1 MLNNG
6 YEQCVTEPTRG
17 SNVLDLVL
25 CNEPILISSINV
37 SPPFGSSDH
46 NSIEFR
52 VSCYAAERPT
62 DRESYKRYLWSQG
75 DYESMALYLNGVR
88 WNDLLTTNF
97 SPNALWSAFCEVLNS
112 AVDLFVSSTS
122 VSSQHRSKKR
132 RYPRHVRN
140 LIRRKRMVWRH
151 MRQNPHDPQ
160 IKIKYNRLSA
170 ECRLAMRRYQCWL
183 EQRVIDSNDPGAF
196 YRFVNSKSVYRSG
209 VGSLIGPGGQMATSD
224 REIAD
229 LLNNYFGSVC
239 TVDDG
244 FRPHIDGES
253 CISGDSSISDIVF

>member
-46 NSIEFR
+46 NSIELR

-112 AVDLFVSSTS
+112 AVDL
-122 VSSQHRSKKR
+122 
-132 RYPRHVRN
+132 
-140 LIRRKRMVWRH
+140 
-151 MRQNPHDPQ
+151 
-160 IKIKYNRLSA
+160 
-170 ECRLAMRRYQCWL
+170 
-183 EQRVIDSNDPGAF
+183 
-196 YRFVNSKSVYRSG
+196 
-209 VGSLIGPGGQMATSD
+209 
-224 REIAD
+224 
-229 LLNNYFGSVC
+229 
-239 TVDDG
+239 
-244 FRPHIDGES
+244 
-253 CISGDSSISDIVF
+253 